1 MSTLIKELK
10 TEIARLSRKEIRK
23 ALVPIQ
29 RVNATQRSL
38 IADLRRQVAALEKQ
52 LKALPKQV
60 ASADAPSKG
69 KSAAVDSGR
78 FWITGKGV
86 YKLRLRL
93 GLTQAAFAKLAEVSL
108 PTVVKW
114 ESTKGKVAIRRKAT
128 LAKLQEIR
136 GMKKRDLKASGKL
149 PAGKPRKSRRKAKG
163 EQAAS

>member
-38 IADLRRQVAALEKQ
+38 IADLRRQVATLEKQ

-60 ASADAPSKG
+60 ASADAPPKG

-78 FWITGKGV
+78 
-86 YKLRLRL
+86 
-93 GLTQAAFAKLAEVSL
+93 EVEA
-108 PTVVKW
+108 P
-114 ESTKGKVAIRRKAT
+114 
-128 LAKLQEIR
+128 
-136 GMKKRDLKASGKL
+136 
-149 PAGKPRKSRRKAKG
+149 
-163 EQAAS
+163 